1 MLRDRAY
8 DLLIGQGYN
17 CAETMLHLCDEAF
30 DLKLQEETYLAL
42 GVFGAGLA
50 SGEVCGAVAAAEGV
64 LGVLYNQGEF
74 NKSPDCKQRV
84 QLFLKRVRELCGDT
98 QCRVLRPKYFEP
110 GIRCLHLVEQVADL
124 LEEIAR

>member
-17 CAETMLHLCDEAF
+17 CAETMLHLCDEALELHLT
-30 DLKLQEETYLAL
+30 DETYRAL
-42 GVFGAGLA
+42 GVFGAGMA
-50 SGEVCGAVAAAEGV
+50 SGEVCGAVAAAAGV
-64 LGVLYNQGEF
+64 LGILYTQGEF

-84 QLFLKRVRELCGDT
+84 QKFLAAVRETLGDT
-98 QCRVLRPKYFEP
+98 QCRNLRPKYFEP